1 MKEKERQDVKKAT
14 LYRLRLYFTN
24 SEQETYTT
32 EEIVEILDNIMEEEQ
47 MSPRTGRPT
56 DNPKPYKISA
66 RLDEE
71 CRQILTKYCEQ
82 KKVNQMEALR
92 TAIKKLALE
101 LENK

>member
-1 MKEKERQDVKKAT
+1 MSVKEREDIRKAT
-14 LYRLRLYFTN
+14 LYRIRLYFTN
-24 SEQETYTT
+24 SEQKTYTT
-32 EEIVEILDNIMEEEQ
+32 DEIVEILDNMMEEEL

-71 CRQILTKYCEQ
+71 CKQILTKYCEQ
-82 KKVNQMEALR
+82 KKINQVDALR
-92 TAIKKLALE
+92 IA